1 MRLLPPIQTLS
12 RLRSLFLS
20 LSLFLPLA
28 LTLTLFQTPPLVPA
42 AYAAKPKGKAPATNP
57 APEKPAPAAGKPA
70 DKPVQ
75 PLRADA
81 WLAKLIAAIDKALAA
96 APPKTEQ
103 DPDPGGALL
112 HAMARSALVS
122 VLHGNLALAGQ
133 GQALRTGGLPAK
145 EVAVAGR
152 EMADHYGAL
161 AVAYAD
167 LGNHKP
173 FAGEL
178 ADIFRA
184 IAALCGHAKS
194 ASEALCAWALAPQDL
209 GKAKAFEDALE
220 NYRSRLQGLIGSLQ
234 AGAAP
239 QR

>member
-1 MRLLPPIQTLS
+1 MLAIQPTLTRRPALPRP
-12 RLRSLFLS
+12 
-20 LSLFLPLA
+20 
-28 LTLTLFQTPPLVPA
+28 LTLTLTLTLTLLAVPVSH
-42 AYAAKPKGKAPATNP
+42 AAKPKPKPAATKPATAKPAP
-57 APEKPAPAAGKPA
+57 APEKA
-70 DKPVQ
+70 VQ

-122 VLHGNLALAGQ
+122 VVHGNLALAGQ

-152 EMADHYGAL
+152 EMADNYATLTL
-161 AVAYAD
+161 AFAD

-184 IAALCGHAKS
+184 IAALCGHAQT
-194 ASEALCAWALAPQDL
+194 ASEALAAWALAPQDL
-209 GKAKAFEDALE
+209 GKAKAFEDALD
-220 NYRSRLQGLIGSLQ
+220 NYRGRIQGLFGSLQ
-234 AGAAP
+234 AGSAP
-239 QR
+239 PK

>member
-1 MRLLPPIQTLS
+1 MRSPPRFLA
-12 RLRSLFLS
+12 LFLATA
-20 LSLFLPLA
+20 A
-28 LTLTLFQTPPLVPA
+28 LCTPAPGV
-42 AYAAKPKGKAPATNP
+42 AKPKGKAPVAKP
-57 APEKPAPAAGKPA
+57 AADPAKPAAAPAAPEKTA

-75 PLRADA
+75 PLRADQ
-81 WLAKLIAAIDKALAA
+81 WLARLLAAIDKALAA

-152 EMADHYGAL
+152 EMADNYATL
-161 AVAYAD
+161 AVAYAE
-167 LGNHKP
+167 LGNQKP

-184 IAALCGHAKS
+184 ISALCGHAKS
-194 ASEALCAWALAPQDL
+194 ASEALAAWAIAPQDL
-209 GKAKAFEDALE
+209 GKAKAFEDALD
-220 NYRSRLQGLIGSLQ
+220 NYRNRLQALFGSLQ
-234 AGAAP
+234 SGSAP
-239 QR
+239 SK